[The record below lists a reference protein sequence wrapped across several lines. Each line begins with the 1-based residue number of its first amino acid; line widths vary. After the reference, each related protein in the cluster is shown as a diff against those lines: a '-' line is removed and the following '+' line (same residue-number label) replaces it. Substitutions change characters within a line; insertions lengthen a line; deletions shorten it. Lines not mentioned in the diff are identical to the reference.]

1 MRSTDSKWDRY
12 QPSHYLSTNTVD
24 PDTDLDGSHEFFDH
38 DDEYYGLTIVE
49 PTSRFA
55 TVRYLKGYNIL

>member
-12 QPSHYLSTNTVD
+12 QPAHYLSVNTVD
-24 PDTDLDGSHEFFDH
+24 PDMDLDGSHEFFDH

-49 PTSRFA
+49 PKGVLATARF
-55 TVRYLKGYNIL
+55 LNGYDVL